1 MAPLLLGYEWS
12 SNVSH
17 HGNSKEEAS
26 YLSVFI
32 TLDPPITSK
41 EEPSVTEINQRPFW
55 VFPTNESDDNLML
68 AHQFEKACRA
78 VGERVRFVCTVVN
91 SDRQLVLAT
100 RFFRPLPPPPEI
112 LKRDGDDHHKDK
124 SQLTFLTP

>member
-1 MAPLLLGYEWS
+1 MNLLNDDFSVYSVYSIHTLPLLYEQLNELVSFVLCHQISCTLKIKMAPLLLGYEWS

-41 EEPSVTEINQRPFW
+41 EEPSVTVSI
-55 VFPTNESDDNLML
+55 ML
-68 AHQFEKACRA
+68 FYFQFM
-78 VGERVRFVCTVVN
+78 F
-91 SDRQLVLAT
+91 
-100 RFFRPLPPPPEI
+100 
-112 LKRDGDDHHKDK
+112 
-124 SQLTFLTP
+124 